1 MPMEYLSP
9 EFLSALAAIVVI
21 DLALAGDNAIVIAL
35 AARNVPAH
43 LQRRAIVAG
52 AAGALLVRLA
62 MTLVVVWL
70 LRVPGLLAAG
80 GVLLGYIA
88 FRLLRPV
95 DGNRHAAGMVGP
107 DSFWVAL
114 RTIVVADAVM
124 GLDNVLAVA
133 GAAHGSFALVV
144 LGLLISVPILIWGS
158 TFVLR
163 LVERHP
169 SVVYLGAAVLTWT
182 AVSMITHEPLL
193 KDAFASAH
201 PATVPLFYAVS
212 IFGVLWTAFV
222 ANHER
227 LESRI
232 ESRVRQFGERHGAKP
247 APPDSV
253 KGEDVMMKILLPID
267 GSASSLYA
275 ARHVV
280 ATYRKNPAQEIHLLS
295 VQQRFSRHIT
305 QFLNRKDL
313 EAFYREEG
321 EKKLRVVRRLFDDRD
336 VPYVAHVE
344 IGHKAETIVAMVKR
358 LGCERIVIGTARKNS
373 LTRMI
378 EASLTNEVLEL
389 TPVPVEVIAGDAI
402 SNLER
407 YGIPAG
413 IGAGLALLLAA
424 ED

>member
-1 MPMEYLSP
+1 VEYLSL
-9 EFLSALAAIVVI
+9 EFASALAAIVVI

-35 AARNVPAH
+35 AARNVPRH

-52 AAGALLVRLA
+52 AAGALAVRLA
-62 MTLVVVWL
+62 MTLLVVWL
-70 LRVPGLLAAG
+70 LRIPGLLMVG
-80 GVLLGYIA
+80 GLLLVYIA
-88 FRLLRPV
+88 FRLLRPEA
-95 DGNRHAAGMVGP
+95 GGAHAATTP
-107 DSFWVAL
+107 ASDNFWVAM
-114 RTIVVADAVM
+114 RTIIVADAVM

-133 GAAHGSFALVV
+133 GAAHGSFVLVV

-163 LVERHP
+163 IVERHP
-169 SVVYLGAAVLTWT
+169 SVVYLGAGVLVST

-193 KDAFASAH
+193 KDAFDAAH
-201 PATVPLFYAVS
+201 RATVPAFYAVA
-212 IFGVLWTAFV
+212 IFGVLWAAFV
-222 ANHER
+222 GNHRR

-232 ESRVRQFGERHGAKP
+232 HARVKQYGDRAAADPAAPGLARGESA
-247 APPDSV
+247 
-253 KGEDVMMKILLPID
+253 MMKILVPID
-267 GSASSLYA
+267 GSASSIHA

-280 ATYRKNPAQEIHLLS
+280 KTYAQNPAQEIHLLA
-295 VQQRFSRHIT
+295 VQRRFSRHIS

-321 EKKLRVVRRLFDDRD
+321 EKKLRAVRAMFDGRD
-336 VPYVAHVE
+336 IPYVAHVE
-344 IGHKAETIVAMVKR
+344 IGRKAETIVAMAKR
-358 LGCERIVIGTARKNS
+358 LSCDRIVMGTARKNS

-378 EASLTNEVLEL
+378 EASVTNEVLEL